1 MSFGADFMETWLSP
15 VGYQNGFTRAHS
27 FDGDRDAAVAKF
39 AYVAPRLSLAGMSA
53 DEWIAAQPGTEGV
66 LALAMAHVILSER
79 LAPAP
84 PDAARLRDGLATL
97 APEKVAPFIGI
108 DAKEIRRLA
117 REFAGSKGGLAVAG
131 GMAAQYATGAQI
143 VADVN
148 LLNYV
153 AGQIGKT
160 QKFRANHALRSAG
173 PVKEGPGP
181 AAP

>member
-53 DEWIAAQPGTEGV
+53 DEWFAAQPGTEGV

-117 REFAGSKGGLAVAG
+117 RELDRKSTRLNSSHGYISYAVFCLKKKKNNKAP
-131 GMAAQYATGAQI
+131 I
-143 VADVN
+143 VITHRHYN
-148 LLNYV
+148 LECAV
-153 AGQIGKT
+153 MHRRCTHQRFTA
-160 QKFRANHALRSAG
+160 
-173 PVKEGPGP
+173 
-181 AAP
+181 